1 MALETGGLA
10 YSFHLGNDRNKSKKA
25 RKTAKGN
32 ASKTT
37 SFNNNAIQNSRQL
50 GTVDHHNLRKY
61 DNHQELIEIIRGT
74 NSIIDDVKGL
84 YKKEF
89 EETRKKYNQK
99 QTREDRKINDY
110 YNKIATD
117 DKHDLACQIIIELGD
132 MQFWKDKSMHEKYKM
147 NLVFDEQ
154 LTYLEKVVPNF
165 KIANATVHYDESSP
179 HLHIVGLAIK
189 ESCKTGMEKQVG
201 KTTVFTRDSLRLI
214 QDKMRKHCIETYNK
228 IYNLESE
235 LKPKKKGRN
244 FDYKSNE
251 MEEVKE
257 LERQQKKHN
266 EKIKKLNDKTDKLDD
281 KSKEVKEILDN
292 LKPIPLNKNNSIISN
307 EDKEKLLNYVEDV
320 NSSSNDFKEITEYS
334 VSLEKIK
341 DTLENHDN
349 KVDDLLNTIDDK
361 DEEIKKLNRTIN
373 SKNKQIQNNKKEVN
387 DLKEQIY
394 DLHEENFKL
403 QNIIDFWQDKFEK
416 LKRFLRDK
424 IFGWFGDKEKYM
436 EFAEELH
443 EEDILDDED
452 FKELEYEKDD
462 FDLSM

>member
-61 DNHQELIEIIRGT
+61 DNHHELIEIIRGT
-74 NSIIDDVKGL
+74 NSIIDDVKEL

-89 EETRKKYNQK
+89 EEARKKYNQK
-99 QTREDRKINDY
+99 QTRDDRKINDY

-132 MQFWKDKSMHEKYKM
+132 MNFWKDKSMHEKYKM

-154 LTYLEKVVPNF
+154 LTYLEQIVPQF

-189 ESCKTGMEKQVG
+189 ENCKTGMEKQVG
-201 KTTVFTRDSLRLI
+201 KTTVFTRDTLRVI

-228 IYNLESE
+228 IYNLDSE

-244 FDYKSNE
+244 YDYKSNE
-251 MEEVKE
+251 MENVKE
-257 LERQQKKHN
+257 LERQQEKHN
-266 EKIKKLNDKTDKLDD
+266 EKLKKLNDKTDKLDN

-292 LKPIPLNKNNSIISN
+292 LKPVPLNKNNFLITN
-307 EDKEKLLNYVEDV
+307 EDKQIILDYVEDV
-320 NSSSNDFKEITEYS
+320 NSSSNDFKDITDYS
-334 VSLEKIK
+334 VSLETIK
-341 DTLENHDN
+341 DTLENHEN
-349 KVDDLLNTIDDK
+349 KVNDLLNTIDDK
-361 DEEIKKLNRTIN
+361 DEEIIKLNRTIKT
-373 SKNKQIQNNKKEVN
+373 KNNQINNYRDE
-387 DLKEQIY
+387 IY
-394 DLHEENFKL
+394 DLKEENFKL
-403 QNIIDFWQDKFEK
+403 QNIIDFWQDKFVK
-416 LKRFLRDK
+416 LKRFLHDK

-443 EEDILDDED
+443 EEDILDEED
-452 FKELEYEKDD
+452 LKELEYEKDD